1 MDSVDPIEHSMIA
14 RVLRAADWGEIGETA
29 LLRLRSR
36 DGRNPQELAAMDLD
50 LHLGD
55 KVQKAKYVGTMFD
68 IIAPGYDK
76 FTRVFSFG
84 MDKGWKAALVAEAVK
99 RATEHPTILDLACG
113 TGDFGVELA
122 RRMSA
127 HRAVGLDL
135 SPQMLVVASKRV
147 EHEHSILKLAACD
160 MLSLC
165 VNDNSVDVV
174 SIGYGLRNTADVG
187 LALREIARVLK
198 PGGILVNLDFHRP
211 VGSVWRELFL
221 WYMEYAG
228 QLAGWLWHREPKT
241 YGYLSGSIRRYL
253 TIPEFEKHLVQTG
266 FTVEWRKSQLG
277 GAIGLHVARRAI

>member
-1 MDSVDPIEHSMIA
+1 
-14 RVLRAADWGEIGETA
+14 
-29 LLRLRSR
+29 
-36 DGRNPQELAAMDLD
+36 MDLD
-50 LHLGD
+50 VHLGD
-55 KVQKAKYVGTMFD
+55 KVQKTKYVSTMFD

-84 MDKGWKAALVAEAVK
+84 MDKNWKAALVAEAIK
-99 RATEHPTILDLACG
+99 RAAEHPAILDLACG

-122 RRMSA
+122 RRMGAS
-127 HRAVGLDL
+127 RAIGLDL
-135 SPQMLVVASKRV
+135 SPQMLVEAKKRV
-147 EHEHSILKLAACD
+147 EHEQSILKLAACD

-165 VNDNSVDVV
+165 VNDQSVDVV

-221 WYMEYAG
+221 GYMEYAG

-253 TIPEFEKHLVQTG
+253 TIPEFEKELVQSG
-266 FTVEWRKSQLG
+266 FTVEWRKAQLG
-277 GAIGLHVARRAI
+277 GAIGLHVARRVA